1 MRNVQRTVCLIM
13 AALFVLAAVFSVA
26 VYLIY

>member
-1 MRNVQRTVCLIM
+1 MKNVQRTLCLLL
-13 AALFVLAAVFSVA
+13 AAVFVLAAVFSVA